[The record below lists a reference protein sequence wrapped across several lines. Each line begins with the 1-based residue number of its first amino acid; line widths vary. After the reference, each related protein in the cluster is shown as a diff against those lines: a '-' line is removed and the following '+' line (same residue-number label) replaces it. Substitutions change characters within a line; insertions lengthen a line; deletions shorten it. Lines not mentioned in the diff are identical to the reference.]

1 MPRKSELDVQ
11 GRRPAENPQQP
22 RGDFLRGAARWRV
35 GAPYPTPPVI
45 FPSHRR
51 HGRNRRA
58 ITVVR
63 SLTSLVALAAL
74 APTGAAPA
82 SAQPIDLLGS
92 PTVTAPPNNAALS
105 DTHAATALPLLGPS
119 LTADEPRRTFLEAA
133 RRALEAG
140 RIEEAREA
148 LERAE
153 TRLLNAPAA
162 PVQASSPER
171 QDAIRAI
178 GEARRALAAH
188 DRQGAIRAIYDALA
202 AATLGARVTTPSPP
216 PVAPTQPAPDQPSVT
231 YALLPGHWQLQGAQ
245 YVWVPPEID
254 PRPVAYWRFV
264 QGRYVWRG
272 GNWVWAPAHYE

>member
-1 MPRKSELDVQ
+1 MPRKSEQGVQ
-11 GRRPAENPQQP
+11 GRRPAENPQRP
-22 RGDFLRGAARWRV
+22 RSDSRAEAARWRV
-35 GAPYPTPPVI
+35 GARVPHAAGD

-51 HGRNRRA
+51 HGRNRRP

-74 APTGAAPA
+74 APAAAAPA

-92 PTVTAPPNNAALS
+92 PTVTAPPNNAAPS
-105 DTHAATALPLLGPS
+105 DTHAATALPLPGPPLLS
-119 LTADEPRRTFLEAA
+119 DDPRRAFLEAA

-148 LERAE
+148 IERAE

-171 QDAIRAI
+171 QDAVLAI

-188 DRQGAIRAIYDALA
+188 DRQGAIRAIDDAL
-202 AATLGARVTTPSPP
+202 RRRPSEPGSLPP
-216 PVAPTQPAPDQPSVT
+216 PRLRLPPHNQRRISPA
-231 YALLPGHWQLQGAQ
+231 
-245 YVWVPPEID
+245 
-254 PRPVAYWRFV
+254 
-264 QGRYVWRG
+264 
-272 GNWVWAPAHYE
+272 

>member
-1 MPRKSELDVQ
+1 
-11 GRRPAENPQQP
+11 
-22 RGDFLRGAARWRV
+22 
-35 GAPYPTPPVI
+35 
-45 FPSHRR
+45 
-51 HGRNRRA
+51 
-58 ITVVR
+58 VVR

-74 APTGAAPA
+74 APAAAAPA

-92 PTVTAPPNNAALS
+92 PTVTAPPKDTAPS
-105 DTHAATALPLLGPS
+105 DTRAASALPLLGPS
-119 LTADEPRRTFLEAA
+119 LPADEPRRAFLEAA

-153 TRLLNAPAA
+153 TRLLNAPTA

-171 QDAIRAI
+171 QDAVLAI

-188 DRQGAIRAIYDALA
+188 DRQGAIRAIDDALA

-272 GNWVWAPAHYE
+272 GEWVWAPANYE

>member
-1 MPRKSELDVQ
+1 
-11 GRRPAENPQQP
+11 
-22 RGDFLRGAARWRV
+22 
-35 GAPYPTPPVI
+35 
-45 FPSHRR
+45 
-51 HGRNRRA
+51 
-58 ITVVR
+58 VVR

-74 APTGAAPA
+74 APAPAAPA

-92 PTVTAPPNNAALS
+92 PTVTAAPPKDTAPS
-105 DTHAATALPLLGPS
+105 DTRAATALPLVGPP
-119 LTADEPRRTFLEAA
+119 LPADEPRRAFLDAA

-153 TRLLNAPAA
+153 TRLLNAPTA

-171 QDAIRAI
+171 QVLAI

-188 DRQGAIRAIYDALA
+188 DRQGAIRAIDDALA

-272 GNWVWAPAHYE
+272 GEWVWAPAHYE

>member
-1 MPRKSELDVQ
+1 M
-11 GRRPAENPQQP
+11 
-22 RGDFLRGAARWRV
+22 
-35 GAPYPTPPVI
+35 
-45 FPSHRR
+45 
-51 HGRNRRA
+51 
-58 ITVVR
+58 VR
-63 SLTSLVALAAL
+63 SLTSMAMCLTALATTA
-74 APTGAAPA
+74 AAPA
-82 SAQPIDLLGS
+82 SAQPIDLLAP
-92 PTVTAPPNNAALS
+92 PTVTAPPNNTALS
-105 DTHAATALPLLGPS
+105 DIRPATALPLPGPPVPS
-119 LTADEPRRTFLEAA
+119 SDSPRAFLEAA
-133 RRALEAG
+133 RRVLEAG
-140 RIEEAREA
+140 RVGEAREA

-171 QDAIRAI
+171 QDAVLAI

-188 DRQGAIRAIYDALA
+188 DRQGAIQAIDDALA
-202 AATLGARVTTPSPP
+202 AATLGARVTTHSPP

-272 GNWVWAPAHYE
+272 GEWVWAPAHYE